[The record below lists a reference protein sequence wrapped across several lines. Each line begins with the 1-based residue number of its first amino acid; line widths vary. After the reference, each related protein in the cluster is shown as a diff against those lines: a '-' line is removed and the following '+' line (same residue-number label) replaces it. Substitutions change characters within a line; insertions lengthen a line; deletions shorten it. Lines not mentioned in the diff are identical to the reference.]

1 MSMYLFILT
10 IYKSLM
16 SYEYDDRYT
25 LSSLVRYQIHAHL
38 LDVSYHI
45 HLLDVSYHTD
55 VTRGSTCE
63 INR

>member
-1 MSMYLFILT
+1 
-10 IYKSLM
+10 M
-16 SYEYDDRYT
+16 SYEYNDRYMEFT
-25 LSSLVRYQIHAHL
+25 RYSLDVRYHTHL

-45 HLLDVSYHTD
+45 RLLDVSYHTD